1 MKLMQLK
8 QYSINEFDK
17 SVIDRMCK
25 DSDLN
30 LNKYV
35 INVICDLLQHI
46 PMEETLKVNAKNN
59 INTYDEKSIGE
70 IATYI
75 SLIPYVQIKLKD
87 KDDGVILTSSL
98 IEMLISYIV
107 GYVTKEA
114 FNKNILEIK
123 STLQLSEVF
132 YCKLVHYFINNRK
145 YLVEEINKII

>member
-1 MKLMQLK
+1 
-8 QYSINEFDK
+8 
-17 SVIDRMCK
+17 
-25 DSDLN
+25 
-30 LNKYV
+30 
-35 INVICDLLQHI
+35 
-46 PMEETLKVNAKNN
+46 LKVNAKNN

-107 GYVTKEA
+107 SYVTKEA
-114 FNKNILEIK
+114 FNKNLFEIK

-132 YCKLVHYFINNRK
+132 YCKLVNYFTYNRK

>member
-1 MKLMQLK
+1 MKLIQLK

-17 SVIDRMCK
+17 SIADRMCK
-25 DSDLN
+25 DSDVN

-46 PMEETLKVNAKNN
+46 PMEENLKVNAKNN

-70 IATYI
+70 IGAYI

-98 IEMLISYIV
+98 IEILISYIV
-107 GYVTKEA
+107 GYVTKEI
-114 FNKNILEIK
+114 FNKNLLEIK
-123 STLQLSEVF
+123 NTLQLSEVF
-132 YCKLVHYFINNRK
+132 YCKLIHYFTNNRK
-145 YLVEEINKII
+145 YLVEEINKTI

>member
-17 SVIDRMCK
+17 SIIDRMCK

-35 INVICDLLQHI
+35 INVICDLLQNI

-107 GYVTKEA
+107 SYVTKEA
-114 FNKNILEIK
+114 FNKNLFEIK

-132 YCKLVHYFINNRK
+132 YCKLVNYFTYNRK